1 MRFVFTLN
9 MPSFKNNL
17 VQQIIGDHPSA
28 SVEDMCEI
36 LNSENFVVV
45 KQFYNVQSRVGGR
58 DWEYK
63 GPIILNTYHI
73 GKVQEFLA
81 KDEETY

>member
-17 VQQIIGDHPSA
+17 VQQIIGDYP
-28 SVEDMCEI
+28 VETFEQMVEA
-36 LNSENFVVV
+36 LNNEGFIEVR
-45 KQFYNVQSRVGGR
+45 QFYHVVHRNGEREWQ
-58 DWEYK
+58 YK

-73 GKVQEFLA
+73 GKVQEFIA